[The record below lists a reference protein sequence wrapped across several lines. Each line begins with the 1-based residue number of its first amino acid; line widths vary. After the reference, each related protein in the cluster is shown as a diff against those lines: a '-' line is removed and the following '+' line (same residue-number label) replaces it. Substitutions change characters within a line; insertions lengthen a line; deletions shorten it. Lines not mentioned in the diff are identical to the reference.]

1 MKLTSFGELMLRFK
15 PESAKRINQSDV
27 FEASFGGA
35 ESNVAVSLSIMGDEA
50 AYITKLPNN
59 TLGDSALRKL
69 RGLSVDT
76 NKIIRGGDRLGIYF
90 FEKGASVRGT
100 DVVYDR
106 KFSSFAESS
115 ASEYNWPKLLAGSDY
130 FYVSGI
136 TTALSK
142 ELQQATLEAAK
153 YCNENGIKVIFDANY
168 RGKLWS
174 EAEAQTFSKKF
185 LPYVSVV
192 LAHDEDFEQSFG
204 IKAFDGDMTNGIN
217 QMDSFKTAIE
227 ELVNQ
232 YPNIESVGSVLR
244 NILSVEKSTWTAI
257 LYTNGQFFQGGS
269 YDMHV
274 YEGVAGGDAFGAGL
288 MHGIMNNFAP
298 QDQINF
304 AIAASVYKLTIS
316 GDWNLASE
324 SEISSIIAGGSAMNR

>member
-15 PESAKRINQSDV
+15 PESAKRISQCDR

-35 ESNVAVSLSIMGDEA
+35 ESNVAVSLTLLGDNA
-50 AYITKLPNN
+50 QYVTKLPEN
-59 TLGDSALRKL
+59 TLGDMGIQKL
-69 RGLSVDT
+69 RGIGVDT
-76 NKIIRGGDRLGIYF
+76 KNIVRGGDRIGIYF

-106 KFSSFAESS
+106 KFSSFSESK
-115 ASEYNWPKLLAGSDY
+115 ADEYDWSKILGDTNY

-136 TTALSK
+136 TPALSK
-142 ELQQATLEAAK
+142 ELQEATLAAAN
-153 YCNENGIKVIFDANY
+153 YCNAHGIEVIYDANY

-174 EAEAQTFSKKF
+174 VEEAQAFSKQM
-185 LPYVSVV
+185 LPKVSVV
-192 LAHDEDFEQSFG
+192 LAHDEDFEQAFG

-217 QMDSFKTAIE
+217 QIASFEDAMK
-227 ELVNQ
+227 ELKNQ
-232 YPNIESVGSVLR
+232 YPNIKTVGTVVR
-244 NILSVEKSTWTAI
+244 NILSVEKSTWTAL
-257 LYTNGQFFQGGS
+257 LYTDGKFYQGGS

-288 MHGIMNNFAP
+288 VHGMMNGMDP
-298 QDQINF
+298 QAQINF

-324 SEISSIIAGGSAMNR
+324 SEISSIISGGSAMNR